1 MFIHSDSK
9 KEKNLNKLI
18 FPGAK
23 IVKLICINFSA
34 MITPLL
40 NETKRVT
47 DVFFEVMRGK
57 EEGVGEKGKSVSRP
71 TKKSYKDC

>member
-1 MFIHSDSK
+1 
-9 KEKNLNKLI
+9 
-18 FPGAK
+18 
-23 IVKLICINFSA
+23 

>member
-1 MFIHSDSK
+1 
-9 KEKNLNKLI
+9 
-18 FPGAK
+18 
-23 IVKLICINFSA
+23 

-57 EEGVGEKGKSVSRP
+57 EEGVVGDRRGNQLVVVLPKSRIRTVDDTVVCRS
-71 TKKSYKDC
+71 SLISL